1 LTFIVFINKG
11 NKGEIGC
18 IVSAAKL
25 LKGLL
30 EDKVF
35 ILNLYKIN
43 NTNDF
48 NS

>member
-1 LTFIVFINKG
+1 LTFIILK
-11 NKGEIGC
+11 KEIRGRW
-18 IVSAAKL
+18 VNTASAAKL

-43 NTNDF
+43 NTENK
-48 NS
+48 